1 MLLRNSVLETLA
13 KLLMIRRGSRIFG
26 SVFTTVGNAI
36 LATTFPNL
44 TKSDHV
50 PNNVDAEVREDEE
63 VEVQEDVEAHVV
75 VVGAVGSSVAE
86 VDVCEGVLGS
96 KVVANDPLIVA
107 ICLGVGEIVVVI
119 VVPEVKCGLQV
130 ELILG
135 VEAWFGQ
142 LLVALVVRSVAGG
155 AALRILV

>member
-1 MLLRNSVLETLA
+1 
-13 KLLMIRRGSRIFG
+13 MIRRGSRIFG

-96 KVVANDPLIVA
+96 NVVANDPFIVA
-107 ICLGVGEIVVVI
+107 VCLGIGVVM
-119 VVPEVKCGLQV
+119 VVLEVLEVNC
-130 ELILG
+130 EL
-135 VEAWFGQ
+135 
-142 LLVALVVRSVAGG
+142 
-155 AALRILV
+155 